1 MSRSGAVAPKTPA
14 HVTNNVVDH
23 LFEATADEMWAQLP
37 QENERNLALYL
48 AACDG
53 CESSLELMREQ
64 VWARW
69 DALGL
74 I

>member
-1 MSRSGAVAPKTPA
+1 MSASPVTPRLVTNA
-14 HVTNNVVDH
+14 HVEH
-23 LFEATADEMWAQLP
+23 LFHATPDELYSQLP
-37 QENERNLALYL
+37 QENERNTALYL
-48 AACDG
+48 AASDG
-53 CESSLELMREQ
+53 CEDSLNALREQ